1 MTWNAINRA
10 VSLLLGLVLYPQ
22 DIHANEPPQFSRLS
36 PVTAVRGGPIEVR
49 ATGQF
54 KSWPVQVWSNSPEV
68 NWSCLEEPGVFQ
80 VTVAESFTP
89 QNDWFRFFN
98 SAGSTPA
105 RPILISSAPVASEIE
120 PNDKP
125 STATPILPDQSVSGV
140 LEKNVDVDCFQVEL
154 SERDV
159 FSAVID
165 SHRYGTPVDANLQ
178 ILDERGFVLMES
190 IDHFG
195 LDPALEFVA
204 PRSGNYIVKVFAFP
218 AEPDS
223 TISFR
228 GGNDWWYRLRCRLGP
243 LEYEIPSER
252 LPYLEQC
259 SPSDA
264 KPGNTPATAASLRLN
279 EKLLRTIESQKG
291 DSGRRTAEVHYYQLP
306 QAAGATLRVQVIAR
320 SMGSQLDPV
329 LTIVNEKGEQQ
340 AFQDDVD
347 NERDVSILW
356 KIPDDANY
364 YAVVG
369 DFHRRGGPKH
379 DYWLSITSVEPSVS
393 IFTSAD
399 AYQGKT
405 NQDIDIALKFETVA
419 DWTGEI
425 ELSPLD
431 ENLAL
436 VIEPSTL
443 TIDKPKTDLT
453 VKIKSAKS
461 YAGILPIQT
470 RQKGTDN
477 LRPVTTATAPV
488 PAWLTVT
495 E

>member
-1 MTWNAINRA
+1 MIWNAINRA
-10 VSLLLGLVLYPQ
+10 GILLFSLILYLPNTR
-22 DIHANEPPQFSRLS
+22 AEEPPQITRLN
-36 PVTAVRGGPIEVR
+36 PVTASRGEGLEIR

-54 KSWPVQVWSNSPEV
+54 KSWPVQIWSSSPDV
-68 NWSCLEEPGVFQ
+68 SWSCLEEPGVFQ
-80 VTVAESFTP
+80 VTVAESFTL
-89 QNDWFRFFN
+89 QNAWFRFFN
-98 SAGSTPA
+98 SAGSTPV

-154 SERDV
+154 SEGDV

-178 ILDERGFVLMES
+178 ILDDRGFVLMES

-195 LDPALEFVA
+195 LDPALEIVA
-204 PRSGNYIVKVFAFP
+204 PHSGSYIVKVFAFP

-228 GGNDWWYRLRCRLGP
+228 GGADWWYRLRCRLGP
-243 LEYEIPSER
+243 LEYEIPSDR
-252 LPYLEQC
+252 APHLEQC

-264 KPGNTPATAASLRLN
+264 KPGNTPATASTLRLN
-279 EKLLRTIESQKG
+279 EKLLRRIESQKG
-291 DSGRRTAEVHYYQLP
+291 ESGRRTAESHYYQLP
-306 QAAGATLRVQVIAR
+306 QAAGTTLRVQVTAR

-329 LTIVNEKGEQQ
+329 LTIVNEKGEQHV
-340 AFQDDVD
+340 FQDDAD
-347 NERDVSILW
+347 NERDVSIFW

-379 DYWLSITSVEPSVS
+379 DYWLSITSVEPAVS

-405 NQDIDIALKFETVA
+405 NQDIDIALKFETLA
-419 DWTGEI
+419 GWTGEV

-431 ENLAL
+431 ENLEL

-443 TIDKPKTDLT
+443 TIDKPKSDLT
-453 VKIKSAKS
+453 VKIKSAKP
-461 YAGILPIQT
+461 YAGVLPIQIK
-470 RQKGTDN
+470 QKGSDN
-477 LRPVTTATAPV
+477 PSPVTTAAAPV